1 MKKKRSP
8 RTSSRGNPTTTIG
21 RARFAKISAVEG
33 IVLTAEMERRFTDS
47 ERAGLSARERRES
60 IIRAHRKS

>member
-8 RTSSRGNPTTTIG
+8 KALSRGAKTMTLG
-21 RARFAKISAVEG
+21 RARFTKISAVEG
-33 IVLTAEMERRFTDS
+33 IVLTPRMEKRIAEF

-60 IIRAHRKS
+60 IIRAYRKS